1 MFKGTAPSVASSD
14 PMVAAA
20 PTTVVIVDDHRSF
33 AELLAEALNNV
44 PGVSCV
50 GIATTASEGVALA
63 ARLGPDIVVMDI
75 RMPGQDGLA
84 ATSRIRQVAPDTVVA
99 VVTAHHDPLWVT
111 RAAQAGASAFIPKD
125 GTLAEMI
132 DLLGRVRH
140 GQMLVGSTTYLH
152 RPKDVNPPDDHT
164 LPLLSHRELDV
175 LSYLNRGI
183 AVAGMARALGLS
195 VHTCRGY
202 MKTLY
207 TKMGVRTQLEAV
219 IKANQLGMLGAHR

>member
-1 MFKGTAPSVASSD
+1 
-14 PMVAAA
+14 
-20 PTTVVIVDDHRSF
+20 VIVDDHRSL

-44 PGVSCV
+44 PAVSCV

-63 ARLGPDIVVMDI
+63 ARLRPDIVVMDI
-75 RMPGQDGLA
+75 RMPGEDGLA
-84 ATSRIRQVAPDTVVA
+84 ATSRIRQVALDTVVA
-99 VVTAHHDPLWVT
+99 AVTAHHDPQWGT

-132 DLLGRVRH
+132 GLLGRVRH

-152 RPKDVNPPDDHT
+152 RPYGVDPPEDYR
-164 LPLLSHRELDV
+164 LPLLSHRELEV
-175 LSYLNRGI
+175 LSYLSRGVPVPGI
-183 AVAGMARALGLS
+183 ARALGLS

-219 IKANQLGMLGAHR
+219 SKANQLGILGTRR

>member
-1 MFKGTAPSVASSD
+1 MFKGTAPSVTPTD
-14 PMVAAA
+14 PTESAA

-50 GIATTASEGVALA
+50 GTATTASEGVALV
-63 ARLGPDIVVMDI
+63 ARLRPDIVVMDI
-75 RMPGQDGLA
+75 QMRGQDGVA
-84 ATSRIRQVAPDTVVA
+84 ATSRIRRVAPDTVVA
-99 VVTAHHDPLWVT
+99 IVTAHHDPQWAT

-132 DLLGRVRH
+132 DLLSRARH
-140 GQMLVGSTTYLH
+140 GQMLIGSTTFLN
-152 RPKDVNPPDDHT
+152 RPYQPAPPDEHR

-175 LSYLNRGI
+175 LGYLNQGI
-183 AVAGMARALGLS
+183 PVSGMARALGLS

-219 IKANQLGMLGAHR
+219 IKASQLGILGPHR